1 MAGSRRSGSKANNVI
16 TATKKFN
23 WAAFVPVLITTSTR
37 VIKSSVK
44 AQQTVVIDNS
54 HCSSINDDRTSS
66 LREEETERT
75 ILLSEH
81 HICLFSLL
89 LLSSLQPIWLPT
101 FDLHYRQSVSQ
112 SVINHCGGRRHW
124 VDIADNDK
132 TVSKT
137 VCVRMLWANEWL
149 TSPQYRDN
157 YSCGSFQLSPSAVA
171 DTSSSSPYWLRLATG
186 WRLPHW
192 RGGATVWIMPQ

>member
-23 WAAFVPVLITTSTR
+23 WAAFVTVLITTSTR

-54 HCSSINDDRTSS
+54 HCSSSSISDDRTSS

-89 LLSSLQPIWLPT
+89 LLSSLQPIWLST
-101 FDLHYRQSVSQ
+101 FDLHYRQSV
-112 SVINHCGGRRHW
+112 IKHCGGRRHW

-132 TVSKT
+132 TANKT
-137 VCVRMLWANEWL
+137 VCEDA
-149 TSPQYRDN
+149 
-157 YSCGSFQLSPSAVA
+157 LSKRVVDFFS
-171 DTSSSSPYWLRLATG
+171 
-186 WRLPHW
+186 
-192 RGGATVWIMPQ
+192 I

>member
-23 WAAFVPVLITTSTR
+23 WAAFVTVLITTSTR

-44 AQQTVVIDNS
+44 AQQTVVIDNR
-54 HCSSINDDRTSS
+54 HCRSSSSISDDRTSS

-89 LLSSLQPIWLPT
+89 LLSSLQPIWLST
-101 FDLHYRQSVSQ
+101 FDLHYRQSV
-112 SVINHCGGRRHW
+112 IKHCGGRRHW

-132 TVSKT
+132 TANKT
-137 VCVRMLWANEWL
+137 VCEDA
-149 TSPQYRDN
+149 
-157 YSCGSFQLSPSAVA
+157 LSKRVVDFFS
-171 DTSSSSPYWLRLATG
+171 
-186 WRLPHW
+186 
-192 RGGATVWIMPQ
+192 I